1 MNWYK
6 NQLDR
11 IADDCFKIK
20 IPSSARIKKDID
32 YVTESDMSIA
42 NASKIRN
49 IIKEASS
56 SNRKEKKLE
65 KIIEFID
72 PAYKDQ
78 IMGIISSYLN

>member
-32 YVTESDMSIA
+32 YVTESDMPIA
-42 NASKIRN
+42 SASKIRN
-49 IIKEASS
+49 IIKEASVS
-56 SNRKEKKLE
+56 DKKDKKLE
-65 KIIEFID
+65 KIFEFID
-72 PAYKDQ
+72 LSYKDQ